1 LGLTPYGASPILLRV
16 ATVVQGDFEWDSA
29 KAEAN
34 LAKHGVS
41 FEEAAT
47 VFADGAA
54 VFLDDPTDADR
65 FIVIG
70 MSATPRVL
78 FVVHVIRAERERII
92 SARPATAAEERLYI
106 PAP

>member
-1 LGLTPYGASPILLRV
+1 MRV
-16 ATVVQGDFEWDSA
+16 SIVVQGDFEWDGD
-29 KAEAN
+29 KAESN
-34 LAKHGVS
+34 RAKHGVS

-54 VFLDDPTDADR
+54 VFIEDSTHADR

-70 MSATPRVL
+70 MSAAPRVL
-78 FVVHVIRAERERII
+78 FVVHVIRGERERIV
-92 SARPATAAEERLYI
+92 SARPATATEERLYA